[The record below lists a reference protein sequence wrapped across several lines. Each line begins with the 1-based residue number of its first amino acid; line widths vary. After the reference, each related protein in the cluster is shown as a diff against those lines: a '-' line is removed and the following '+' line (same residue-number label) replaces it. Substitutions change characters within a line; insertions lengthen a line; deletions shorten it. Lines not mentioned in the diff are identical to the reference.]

1 MTNRKMFA
9 RVIRIKEKIMSK
21 VVVKINQVAQKLG
34 KSITDIAHETGLNRN
49 TITALYHGKVDGIKF
64 ETITK
69 FCDSYKLKLEDVLEL
84 VQESPIAHDATNVYK
99 QEGEVIPFT
108 SWSFGV
114 QVADLDK
121 KYFKNDYGVAYGYWR
136 GAYMEAFWSIDNVTA
151 LAAEVYERF
160 QRPHDLDG
168 FFAEYLKA
176 AEVFENYY
184 LAHDEQAF
192 NDLSERQ
199 MLDFFDSIRKAYVDF
214 WRLSLFIDAF
224 DSGFD
229 QKKIN
234 EIAKRHD
241 LSLEEVGLLTTPFEM
256 TFNNDRLLEL
266 FELVAAFKRQK
277 KYKTALSFVNNVPEA
292 IYYRKKFGFY
302 KSNYCYVK
310 SISPEEQA
318 REIEGWL
325 ADEGEFKKQFK
336 ELRRYS
342 ESRQAKIDELLRRKK
357 LKENPLYFFQKLT
370 FWREHRKKAN
380 LMGIHML
387 FSVLGYLE
395 KSTGIKLEYLKFIN
409 LDEVEPVLRGS
420 ITQEILKNRCDN
432 GMFATFNAGGYKMV
446 TGKEAESLRSQL
458 SEELGHGQDKILTG
472 QVASQGYARGLA
484 RVILSQ
490 SDFAK
495 FKEGEILVT
504 SMTRPEY
511 LPIMKMAAAFVTNE
525 GGITCHAA
533 IVARELGKPCI
544 IGTKN
549 ATQLIKD
556 GDLIEVRANHG
567 TVRILQ

>member
-1 MTNRKMFA
+1 M
-9 RVIRIKEKIMSK
+9 
-21 VVVKINQVAQKLG
+21 G

-49 TITALYHGKVDGIKF
+49 TVTALYHGKVDGIKF
-64 ETITK
+64 ETLTK
-69 FCDSYKLKLEDVLEL
+69 FCDLYDLKLEDVLEL
-84 VQESPIAHDATNVYK
+84 VEESPIAHDSTNVYK

-108 SWSFGV
+108 AWSFGI
-114 QVADLDK
+114 QVADLNR

-136 GAYMEAFWSIDNVTA
+136 GPYMEAFWSISNVNA

-160 QRPHDLDG
+160 QRPQDMDG
-168 FFAEYLKA
+168 FFAEYLKTA
-176 AEVFENYY
+176 KVFEDYY
-184 LAHDEQAF
+184 LAHDETAF
-192 NDLSERQ
+192 SGVSEKE
-199 MLDFFDSIRKAYVDF
+199 MLEFFSKIRKAYYDF
-214 WRLSLFIDAF
+214 WGLSLFIDAF

-241 LSLEEVGLLTTPFEM
+241 FTLDEVGLLTTPFEM

-266 FELVAAFKRQK
+266 FELVATFKKQK
-277 KYKTALSFVNNVPEA
+277 KHKTVSSFVANFPEA
-292 IYYRKKFGFY
+292 ISYRKKFGYY

-310 SISPEEQA
+310 SITPEEQA
-318 REIEGWL
+318 QEIENWL
-325 ADEGEFKKQFK
+325 ADEAEFKKQFK
-336 ELRRYS
+336 DLKNYS
-342 ESRQAKIDELLRRKK
+342 KSRQDRIGELLKK
-357 LKENPLYFFQKLT
+357 KRLKENPLYFFQKLT

-380 LMGIHML
+380 LMGIHLL

-395 KSTGIKLEYLKFIN
+395 KSTGIKMEYLKFIN

-420 ITQEILKNRCDN
+420 ITQEILKNRYEN
-432 GMFATFNAGGYKMV
+432 GMFATFNADGYKMV
-446 TGKEAESLRSQL
+446 TGKEAESLRNQL
-458 SEELGHGQDKILTG
+458 NQEPGHGQDKILTG
-472 QVASQGYARGLA
+472 QVASQGYARGRA

-490 SDFAK
+490 NDFSK

-544 IGTKN
+544 IGTRN
-549 ATQLIKD
+549 ATQIIKD
-556 GDLIEVRANHG
+556 GDLVEVRANHG
-567 TVRILQ
+567 TVRILSV